1 MNRQIK
7 SKTNTENGQAI
18 VLLALGAVVMLGFA
32 ALAIDG
38 GMVYAD
44 QRHAQN
50 AADAA
55 SLAGAAAAADY
66 METQGIYYDG
76 FCGSISNLV
85 DEAESAAVSRA
96 GSNNYTITDG
106 DISANNGVQAT
117 CKIDGNDRYLEIVTR
132 ITRSTDTSL
141 IHFVYNGPV
150 QEQVEAVT
158 HVRPRQPLMAGYAI
172 VSMRDCTTA
181 GGHNYG
187 ITGGGNSGGV
197 ETFQGGMFVNSPES
211 GSCCA
216 IDPPS
221 SSGAIGIVAHDGFSI
236 SSVGSCDYSG
246 EDNISPEPIQT
257 GLNGGSSISDPLAD
271 MPMPTCGSSGQTNV
285 TVDGTT
291 YDYGPGNWSG
301 GSLGDGTYAPGIY
314 CISGDL
320 SLSGNNAI
328 DASSGVLLY
337 MIDGGTR
344 FTGNAGMT
352 LVAPDA
358 STCTGTAGDTSASC
372 SYPGIAVIMDRNNYS
387 TFEVRGNGGDAIVGL
402 IYAINGTVQARG
414 GGSDPDET
422 NVEGQ
427 VIAGT
432 VLGNGNGSFKV
443 TYTENYDFG
452 DPPKLDMNK

>member
-1 MNRQIK
+1 MMIK
-7 SKTNTENGQAI
+7 LKRKTETGQAI

-44 QRHAQN
+44 KRHAQN

-55 SLAGAAAAADY
+55 SLAAARAAADY
-66 METQGIYYDG
+66 METQAIYYDD
-76 FCGSISNLV
+76 FCVNVSSVIS
-85 DEAESAAVSRA
+85 EAENAAVARA
-96 GSNNYTITDG
+96 GSNGYTINQV
-106 DISANNGVQAT
+106 ANDDDHGFVEAT
-117 CKIDGNDRYLEIVTR
+117 CEIDGNDRYLEITTH
-132 ITRSTDTSL
+132 ITRTTDTSL
-141 IHFVYNGPV
+141 IHFVYTGPV
-150 QEQVEAVT
+150 EEQAEAVT
-158 HVRPRQPLMAGYAI
+158 HVRPRQPLMAGFAI

-197 ETFQGGMFVNSPES
+197 ETFQGGMFINSPES
-211 GSCCA
+211 GTCCG
-216 IDPPS
+216 IDPPN
-221 SSGAIGIVAHDGFSI
+221 SSGAIGIVAHDGYPI

-246 EDNISPEPIQT
+246 EDNVSPEPIQT

-271 MPMPTCGSSGQTNV
+271 MPMPTCSSSGQTNV
-285 TVDGTT
+285 TVDGIT
-291 YDYGPGNWSG
+291 YDYGPGNWNG

-320 SLSGNNAI
+320 SISGNSAI
-328 DASSGVLLY
+328 DASSGVLFY
-337 MIDGGTR
+337 MINGGTR
-344 FTGNAGMT
+344 FTGNGGMT

-358 STCTGTAGDTSASC
+358 STCTGAAGDTSASC
-372 SYPGIAVIMDRNNYS
+372 SYPGVAVIMDRNNYS
-387 TFEVRGNGGDAIVGL
+387 TFEVRGNGSDAIVGL

-443 TYTENYDFG
+443 TYTENYEFG